1 MKKIQKKDKLAKKHL
16 SKKSLKEAKGN
27 FSHVLNLLEKTYP
40 DAHCALDHKNA
51 LELLIATILS
61 AQCTDKR
68 VNMVTPDLFA
78 KYKTANDYAKAKP
91 EELEKLIRSTGFYHN
106 KAKNIIGAGKV
117 MMEKF
122 EGEVPDEMAELLELP
137 GVARKTA
144 NVVLWNAFGKNEGV
158 VVDTHVQRTSYRLGW
173 TEQVDPKKIE
183 KDLQELVPR
192 EKWGMIS
199 HLLIF
204 LGRDVCKAPRP
215 ICGSCRLRES
225 CPWFKEVISKEG
237 GERFK
242 KIPKTHKI

>member
-1 MKKIQKKDKLAKKHL
+1 MKNNQKKHKQVKKSL
-16 SKKSLKEAKGN
+16 SKKSLAEAKEN
-27 FSHVLNLLEKTYP
+27 FSHLLKLLEKTYP

-51 LELLIATILS
+51 LELLMATILS

-68 VNMVTPDLFA
+68 VNLVTPDLFA
-78 KYKTANDYAKAKP
+78 KYKTAADYASAKTD
-91 EELEKLIRSTGFYHN
+91 ELEALIRSTGFYHN

-117 MMEKF
+117 MIEKF
-122 EGEVPDEMAELLELP
+122 QGRVPATMEELLELP

-173 TEQVDPKKIE
+173 TAEVDPKKIE
-183 KDLQELVPR
+183 KDLQKLVPR

-204 LGRDVCKAPRP
+204 LGRDVCKAPKP

-225 CPWFKEVISKEG
+225 CPWFKEVVSKEK
-237 GERFK
+237 ESFK
-242 KIPKTHKI
+242 KAPKTHKI